1 MRLVKVSR
9 SGKLHP
15 AGLLWL
21 LQVFSAE
28 AGFSRT
34 EALPHCLLQRSQQTV
49 RRVDS
54 RVEAA
59 RIGGEHANERTLK
72 AETSLLE
79 VQATS
84 DAASRRES
92 RRKLDPDF
100 FASFTDAES
109 TFDADGR
116 PRFEEA
122 ANPRAVSDESESI
135 PTIEPPQWFQESPS
149 AGPKQAWQTYDPET
163 EDVSWRAK
171 APDWQLRGFGRLQ
184 QDWAPVE
191 SREKGNADREDG
203 KEAAWFDTLV
213 DQYDWFGRPRAPT
226 PESPKF
232 YVEWSRVSRTA
243 DLSCGPPGCVA
254 ETSLKVFENASEM
267 EYKMCQLSV
276 MVHATDFDDQYGR
289 EKIEWILINN
299 KEAVR
304 DFAPQAPKGCETN
317 DNMADLHGSDVT
329 EQKLSNLSKSSLLA
343 VASKPDVKTK
353 QTPNKATS
361 QQTDAGESNASHEL
375 PKSQSQQTD
384 AGKSNASHDLPKS
397 QSQQT
402 DAGKSN
408 ASHELLL
415 YPIIRDLPLEGL
427 IDENGEL
434 KISGKISPAVDEC
447 PVNGNHLSGMVAVA
461 CFARPIVTLPPTT
474 TTTTVTVT
482 TTVTQ
487 IFKTSDSQHFSCEE
501 PGCTATTV
509 LVVDDFNLTSRKCK
523 LTVRI
528 NETDFDEQDGTT
540 ERVEWIKV
548 GGSNI
553 TENLKPG
560 KNPCQE
566 AASGKPREYVNFTMI
581 DGKDVAD
588 KIADG
593 MLFVSMKISD
603 MVDECSVDGRLLDG
617 QADLS
622 CS

>member
-1 MRLVKVSR
+1 VRR

-21 LQVFSAE
+21 LRVSLAE

-49 RRVDS
+49 RRLDS
-54 RVEAA
+54 HVEVASP
-59 RIGGEHANERTLK
+59 GGEHANELTVK
-72 AETSLLE
+72 AKASLVQ
-79 VQATS
+79 VQAAS
-84 DAASRRES
+84 DTASRRES

-109 TFDADGR
+109 TFDEDGQ

-163 EDVSWRAK
+163 EDASWRAK

-203 KEAAWFDTLV
+203 KEAAWFDTSV
-213 DQYDWFGRPRAPT
+213 NQYDWFGRPRAPT

-299 KEAVR
+299 KEAIR

-317 DNMADLHGSDVT
+317 DNMADLHGSDIT

-343 VASKPDVKTK
+343 LASKPDAAKKQVPNEATSK
-353 QTPNKATS
+353 QTDAGKSNASHELKSQS
-361 QQTDAGESNASHEL
+361 QQTDAGKSNASHEL

-384 AGKSNASHDLPKS
+384 ASKSNSSHELPKS

-402 DAGKSN
+402 GAGKSN
-408 ASHELLL
+408 SSRELLL

-427 IDENGEL
+427 IDETGEL

-474 TTTTVTVT
+474 TTTTVAVT

-509 LVVDDFNLTSRKCK
+509 LVVDDFNMTSRKCK

-548 GGSNI
+548 GGSTI

-566 AASGKPREYVNFTMI
+566 AASGKSREYVNFTI
-581 DGKDVAD
+581 LDGKEVAD

-593 MLFVSMKISD
+593 MLFVSLKISD
-603 MVDECSVDGRLLDG
+603 MV
-617 QADLS
+617 APTP
-622 CS
+622 

>member
-1 MRLVKVSR
+1 MRLVKVRR

-21 LQVFSAE
+21 FQVSLAE

-54 RVEAA
+54 HVEAA
-59 RIGGEHANERTLK
+59 SPGGEHANELTLK
-72 AETSLLE
+72 AKTSL
-79 VQATS
+79 VQVQQTS
-84 DAASRRES
+84 DTASRRES

-109 TFDADGR
+109 TFDEDGQ

-191 SREKGNADREDG
+191 SRERANADREDG
-203 KEAAWFDTLV
+203 KEAAWFDTAV
-213 DQYDWFGRPRAPT
+213 NQYDWFGRPRAPT

-343 VASKPDVKTK
+343 LASKPDATRK
-353 QTPNKATS
+353 QVPNKATS
-361 QQTDAGESNASHEL
+361 HQTDAGKSNASHEL

-384 AGKSNASHDLPKS
+384 AGKSNASR
-397 QSQQT
+397 
-402 DAGKSN
+402 
-408 ASHELLL
+408 ELLL

-427 IDENGEL
+427 IDETGEL
-434 KISGKISPAVDEC
+434 KISGKISAAVDEC

-474 TTTTVTVT
+474 TTTTVTVS
-482 TTVTQ
+482 TTVTH
-487 IFKTSDSQHFSCEE
+487 ILKTSDSQHFSCEE

-523 LTVRI
+523 LTMRI

-548 GGSNI
+548 GGSTI
-553 TENLKPG
+553 TESLKPG

-566 AASGKPREYVNFTMI
+566 AASGKPREYVNFTI
-581 DGKDVAD
+581 LDGKDVAD

-593 MLFVSMKISD
+593 MLFVSLKISD